1 VTVSQP
7 APSDP
12 NPSVAAYEQLRAGV
26 LGGSTAG
33 RPAGLALVLREG
45 LASWLARAAVGPAAL
60 KSAAD
65 PDRGAPAPPISD
77 EVHAELVRVLAGM
90 ALAGRHERTP

>member
-1 VTVSQP
+1 VTVSRP

-12 NPSVAAYEQLRAGV
+12 KPSVAAYEQMRTGV
-26 LGGSTAG
+26 LGGLTAG

-45 LASWLARAAVGPAAL
+45 LASWLARGAVGPAAL
-60 KSAAD
+60 ESAAD
-65 PDRGAPAPPISD
+65 PDRGATPPPISD

-90 ALAGRHERTP
+90 ALAGRYEGTP

>member
-1 VTVSQP
+1 MTVSQP

-12 NPSVAAYEQLRAGV
+12 NPSVEAYEQLRTGV
-26 LGGSTAG
+26 LGGLTAG

-45 LASWLARAAVGPAAL
+45 LASWLARGTVGPAAL
-60 KSAAD
+60 ESAAD
-65 PDRGAPAPPISD
+65 PDRGATPPPISD

>member
-1 VTVSQP
+1 MTVSQP

-26 LGGSTAG
+26 LGGWTAG
-33 RPAGLALVLREG
+33 RPVGLALVLREG
-45 LASWLARAAVGPAAL
+45 LASWLARGARPAAVE
-60 KSAAD
+60 SAAD
-65 PDRGAPAPPISD
+65 RDRGATPPPISD

>member
-1 VTVSQP
+1 MTVSQP

-12 NPSVAAYEQLRAGV
+12 KPSVAAYEQLRAGV

>member
-1 VTVSQP
+1 MTISQP

-26 LGGSTAG
+26 LGGLTAG

-45 LASWLARAAVGPAAL
+45 LASWLARGAVGPAAL
-60 KSAAD
+60 ESAAD
-65 PDRGAPAPPISD
+65 PDRDATPLPISD

>member
-12 NPSVAAYEQLRAGV
+12 KPSVAAYEQLRAGV
-26 LGGSTAG
+26 LGGWTAG
-33 RPAGLALVLREG
+33 RPVGLALVLREG
-45 LASWLARAAVGPAAL
+45 LASWLARGAVGPAAL
-60 KSAAD
+60 ESAAD
-65 PDRGAPAPPISD
+65 PDRGATPPPISD